1 MSLFIIYSILYDLIL
16 ANSCNENSTLYNYH
30 QLIKTF
36 SFDTN
41 INKPKITNFYL
52 SNDAKII
59 NNSLFQLTLNNTNS
73 KGSIINKEK
82 FSTSKFLFQTTIS
95 IHPHNEKSSFFS
107 IWFLIDNN
115 YKELTFDTKITG
127 FGIIMFTNFRYQY
140 RTLYKL
146 VFANNEKLID
156 SINKEKIKHG
166 NCFDYGNNNRQI
178 KLDINYDFDIGNI
191 FFSYDTPFQ
200 IKQMC
205 MNFHQSDEKI
215 NRMDFL
221 KNKEFQIGFFSS
233 NLDNF
238 NDLILTKKNVT
249 LEDTVFIYKQRLF
262 NRDKNIKEKFV
273 YTKEDLIKEK
283 KDSINKKENV
293 QFEEKDFKN
302 KNEETK
308 DINIFVLIFLFC
320 VVVTITIIFFRIS
333 EKEKVN

>member
-156 SINKEKIKHG
+156 SIKKEKIKHG
-166 NCFDYGNNNRQI
+166 NCLDHGINDRKI
-178 KLDINYDFDIGNI
+178 KFDINYDFETRNI
-191 FFSYDTPFQ
+191 FFSYNTPFQ
-200 IKQMC
+200 IRQMC
-205 MNFHQSDEKI
+205 MNYHQSDEKS

-221 KNKEFQIGFFSS
+221 ENKEFQIGFFSS

-238 NDLILTKKNVT
+238 NDLLLSKKNVT

-262 NRDKNIKEKFV
+262 NRNKDVKEKFAFK
-273 YTKEDLIKEK
+273 KEDLIKEEK
-283 KDSINKKENV
+283 VIENKKENV
-293 QFEEKDFKN
+293 QFEEKEF
-302 KNEETK
+302 KNEEKK
-308 DINIFVLIFLFC
+308 DVNIFTLVVLFC
-320 VVVTITIIFFRIS
+320 VVVTISILFFRIK